1 MTPWRSLGSFTGP
14 FKGYA
19 PKPGVDH
26 IALPIAALVPKAGV
40 LFPLK
45 APSGHKR
52 SYFIDNDEERL
63 DQDGHIL
70 VYDLVN
76 FARAL
81 ASLAKQTFSAALTAT
96 SNRVPSGQMTLV
108 RGPRPPGGDE
118 TAPAFLRDSHRC

>member
-14 FKGYA
+14 FEGYA

-45 APSGHKR
+45 APSGQER
-52 SYFIDNDEERL
+52 SCFIDIDEERL
-63 DQDGHIL
+63 VQDGRIL

-76 FARAL
+76 FAQAL
-81 ASLAKQTFSAALTAT
+81 AS
-96 SNRVPSGQMTLV
+96 
-108 RGPRPPGGDE
+108 
-118 TAPAFLRDSHRC
+118 

>member
-1 MTPWRSLGSFTGP
+1 MLTGFP
-14 FKGYA
+14 NR
-19 PKPGVDH
+19 GV
-26 IALPIAALVPKAGV
+26 VPKAGV

-108 RGPRPPGGDE
+108 LGPRPTPGGG
-118 TAPAFLRDSHRC
+118 

>member
-52 SYFIDNDEERL
+52 SCFVDNDEERL
-63 DQDGHIL
+63 DQDGRIL
-70 VYDLVN
+70 VYHLVY
-76 FARAL
+76 FAQAL
-81 ASLAKQTFSAALTAT
+81 ASQTKQTFSAALMAIWK
-96 SNRVPSGQMTLV
+96 RVPWGQRATV
-108 RGPRPPGGDE
+108 RGPRATPRGG
-118 TAPAFLRDSHRC
+118 